1 MINFN
6 CNIKVKHNFK
16 NINTITQKLPQIAK
30 EITEDVLKNIRGYAI
45 KLEKGH
51 NEEGILVEMVDMSTK
66 EVKGRVYADPSKFMS
81 NGVSYLFFEYFGT
94 GANAEM
100 EHVGKSRH
108 FIESGYTEWFIPVSK
123 VEKALGYPIVNI
135 QGVDFYIAHGMKA
148 NHFMGDAGFQSR
160 DENVDI
166 AKKKIEAML
175 KEVCRQ

>member
-16 NINTITQKLPQIAK
+16 NIDAIIQKLPQTAK
-30 EITEDVLKNIRGYAI
+30 IITEDVLKNIRGYAI
-45 KLEKGH
+45 RLEKGN
-51 NEEGILVEMVDMSTK
+51 NEEGILVEMIDMSTK
-66 EVKGRVYADPSKFMS
+66 EVKGKVYADPSKFMS

-94 GANAEM
+94 GANAEK
-100 EHVGKSRH
+100 EHVGKSKH

>member
-1 MINFN
+1 MI
-6 CNIKVKHNFK
+6 
-16 NINTITQKLPQIAK
+16 
-30 EITEDVLKNIRGYAI
+30 
-45 KLEKGH
+45 
-51 NEEGILVEMVDMSTK
+51 DMSTK
-66 EVKGRVYADPSKFMS
+66 EVKGRVFADPSKFMS

-100 EHVGKSRH
+100 EHVGKSKH

-166 AKKKIEAML
+166 AKKKIVAML

>member
-1 MINFN
+1 M
-6 CNIKVKHNFK
+6 
-16 NINTITQKLPQIAK
+16 
-30 EITEDVLKNIRGYAI
+30 
-45 KLEKGH
+45 
-51 NEEGILVEMVDMSTK
+51 
-66 EVKGRVYADPSKFMS
+66 
-81 NGVSYLFFEYFGT
+81 
-94 GANAEM
+94 
-100 EHVGKSRH
+100 GKSRH